1 MPRYI
6 EAYGQTI
13 EFPDGMDDAAIEAAI
28 KRGAMDIPRQQAP
41 KGTGGSMVGNL
52 GMGLL
57 RGAKD
62 VIDTGA
68 DYLSRLGPAGE
79 NERVKAMNAQGKAEF
94 DQGYGGSTAASLG
107 RIGGNIAAT
116 LPVGGA
122 LGYGIRA
129 AAPLAGG
136 AAPIVSSLGNAI
148 ATGGM
153 TTGNTL
159 APAANMAAR
168 IAGGGISGG
177 LSAGLVDPASAQTG
191 AMIGAALPPVIKG
204 AGMLG
209 SAARRGVMGAPVS
222 PEVAQLASRAKELGI
237 NVPADRIAD
246 SKPLNALAASL
257 NYVPMS
263 GRSGVEEAMNAQLNK
278 ALSQTFGQDTSN
290 ITKGLRD
297 ASSKLGGEFDRVLKS
312 NAVRVDDQFL
322 NELAESSSRA
332 SRELGSDGAGIIGRQ
347 VDDIVAKAQNGVI
360 DGQAAYNIKRTL
372 DRIGQRN
379 TPEAFY
385 ANDLKKGLMGALNR
399 SLGPDEAAKFSQTRS
414 QYGAMLD
421 LEKIAKNGAEGEIS
435 VARLANMRN
444 INNPQMQELADIAAQ
459 FVKPREGAHGSA
471 QRVFGSLGS
480 AGLGAGLIGGVPG
493 AAAGL
498 GASVALG
505 RGANSLLNSELGRRA
520 VLGQGLL
527 SAPAPVSGL
536 LGSGLY
542 RGAPILGVDQ

>member
-1 MPRYI
+1 MPVYKL
-6 EAYGQTI
+6 EG
-13 EFPDGMDDAAIEAAI
+13 PDGKVYTVEGPD
-28 KRGAMDIPRQQAP
+28 GATAEQLGSFITSQSSQAP
-41 KGTGGSMVGNL
+41 AQERERPGALQSF
-52 GMGLL
+52 GMGVL

-79 NERVKAMNAQGKAEF
+79 NERVRAMNEAGKQDF
-94 DQGYGGSTAASLG
+94 KQGYGDSTVASLG
-107 RIGGNIAAT
+107 RIGGNVAAT
-116 LPVGGA
+116 LPAGGL
-122 LGYGIRA
+122 LGYGLRA
-129 AAPLAGG
+129 AAPLMGS
-136 AAPIVSSLGNAI
+136 AAPVASSLGNAI
-148 ATGGM
+148 ASGGM

-159 APAANMAAR
+159 GGAANMAAR

-177 LSAGLVDPASAQTG
+177 VSAGLVDPSSAGTG
-191 AMIGAALPPVIKG
+191 AAIGAALPPVVKG

-209 SAARRGVMGAPVS
+209 GAVRRGIMGAPVA
-222 PEVAQLASRAKELGI
+222 PEVAQLAARAKELGI

-263 GRSGVEEAMNAQLNK
+263 GRSGVEEAMNSQLNK
-278 ALSQTFGQDTSN
+278 ALSQTFGQDTAN
-290 ITKGLRD
+290 ITKGLSNARI
-297 ASSKLGGEFDRVLKS
+297 ALGGEFDRVLKGNS
-312 NAVRVDDQFL
+312 VNVDKQFIGD
-322 NELAESSSRA
+322 LAESA
-332 SRELGSDGAGIIGRQ
+332 SMAARELGSDGAGVIGRQ
-347 VDDIVAKAQNGVI
+347 VDDIVSKAASGTI
-360 DGQAAYNIKRTL
+360 DGQTAYNIKRSL
-372 DRIGQRN
+372 DRIGQSN
-379 TPEAFY
+379 TPQAFY
-385 ANDLKKGLMGALNR
+385 ANDLKKSLMGALNR
-399 SLGPDEAAKFSQTRS
+399 SMGDEAAANFAKTRQ

-421 LEKIAKNGAEGEIS
+421 LEKLAKNGADGEIS

-471 QRVFGSLGS
+471 QRVYGSLGS

-527 SAPAPVSGL
+527 GQPGPIGGL

-542 RGAPILGVDQ
+542 RAAPVVGVD